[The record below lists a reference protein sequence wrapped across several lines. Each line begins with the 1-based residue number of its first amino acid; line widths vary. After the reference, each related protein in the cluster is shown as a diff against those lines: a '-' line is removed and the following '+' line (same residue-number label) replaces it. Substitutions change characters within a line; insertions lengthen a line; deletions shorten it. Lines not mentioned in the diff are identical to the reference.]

1 MGVPAALRA
10 TGSQTFSSLVVFG
23 TVSLSLLTAVASFI
37 SMISWWVNCWFREH
51 KARRRPYIEP
61 FSGSI
66 TIRNFVGHV
75 MIMNVIGMISAF
87 VFAVLYI
94 MKGFP
99 YPTLLLALLQGLLA
113 ITICVIS
120 FINRKWF
127 FIVAYVTHTTAIM
140 GLTIAVLIEIIQ
152 TYRKVCIPGTCE
164 WYYSTLI
171 FLYSTTWHG
180 LLLIKTGE
188 YWCFVSPAL
197 QNLNS
202 LG

>member
-120 FINRKWF
+120 FINRK
-127 FIVAYVTHTTAIM
+127 
-140 GLTIAVLIEIIQ
+140 
-152 TYRKVCIPGTCE
+152 VCIPGTCE

>member
-94 MKGFP
+94 MKG
-99 YPTLLLALLQGLLA
+99 
-113 ITICVIS
+113 
-120 FINRKWF
+120 
-127 FIVAYVTHTTAIM
+127 
-140 GLTIAVLIEIIQ
+140 
-152 TYRKVCIPGTCE
+152 KVCIPGTCE